1 MEFDLAKTIHSLQLQ
16 GRTLEPIQRKYITL
30 QILSSINYL
39 HLSGLVHRDIKPSNV
54 LINTSCEVKVCDF
67 GLVRMLTQSEKDEK
81 EEVFTE
87 YVASRWYRAPE
98 VMINGNNSCSPS
110 IDIWSVGC
118 ILAELV
124 LNQPLF
130 PGKST
135 IDQLEKIFAVIGMPT
150 YS

>member
-1 MEFDLAKTIHSLQLQ
+1 
-16 GRTLEPIQRKYITL
+16 
-30 QILSSINYL
+30 
-39 HLSGLVHRDIKPSNV
+39 
-54 LINTSCEVKVCDF
+54 
-67 GLVRMLTQSEKDEK
+67 MLMQPEKEER